1 MTRCTWTGPPGVNP
15 VAGTVEP
22 GKALELSQE
31 DFEFLESRGVVVEA
45 EQIEK
50 PAEKKGGKK

>member
-15 VAGTVEP
+15 VAGAVEP
-22 GKALELSQE
+22 GKILELSQE
-31 DFEFLESRGVVVEA
+31 DYEFLESRGVVEA

-50 PAEKKGGKK
+50 PADKRGGKK